1 MAQFARQYRYYEIL
15 GVSRNA
21 PQDEI
26 RRAYLKL
33 AKMYHPDVNQ
43 SPEAQEKFKKINEA
57 YEILA
62 NPTRRASYDNSP
74 TECPVC
80 WTHEVIQIIST
91 QFRCRHCG
99 CKFDPSRVSEV
110 IEQVEKAAIPER
122 LRKAVRIFQTTQ
134 CSWCSNFYTQP
145 FLCPYGRLQSNCFSF
160 KRLGEEERRSLLG
173 DEKWWW
179 RMADMLQRVQ
189 EKGIIA
195 KCRER
200 GCFALNP
207 NPQKSTCW
215 QCGKESLCCPG
226 CKEEPF
232 LRYDIE
238 KDFWKCPNT
247 AHGKK
252 YRYVQKERVTKPI
265 LSQEIC
271 PNCSKNLYYDAE
283 LLLWRCKNCKRIY
296 TYQDLRSKHTQRKV
310 EPKRKQKATPQ
321 TKHSHIPAKKSSPW
335 RLRVSP
341 SMKKFLRSLTK
352 LLLCLLVIIGLGVIA
367 RTGYLLFTHQTAA
380 VTGTIIFLAEI
391 GFLIWIIS
399 VLRSSR
405 YRWRKPSFKLTIFS
419 VIAILLIF
427 TFAGVQPLAGYKDN
441 FIESY
446 EVAQAERAAQMEA
459 EEAARIAQ
467 EEAAAA
473 ARAKQEAVE
482 AAAKAEAE
490 AQELANAERETFR
503 LINAERGYAG
513 VPPIEWDD
521 ELYKLSKAH
530 TQAMADRGGLF
541 HSAMGASY
549 GENAWGGTG
558 YSRYSSSELAGAIV
572 SSWMSSPLHRAWLL
586 HGSLKS
592 SAVSIVN
599 DDRGQYASWTF
610 WTGEA
615 GEGPEL
621 VNKAARLWE
630 AETGG
635 SIPWLD
641 WLDSKGYPDN
651 TEWLYH

>member
-1 MAQFARQYRYYEIL
+1 MTQLIQWLNNNWLAITIPVLILLAFWVAGLWLRRIAYDAFNQWLLKTKWEGRQLVIEKTRNPFLHWFLLLGAYIAIQVSILPSEAKTMAGKVIASLFVFSLIWVAISLSEKIVKIYLPKLRSYLAKVKAPQPPTTLAVNIVRVIIVIV
-15 GVSRNA
+15 GVSILLGIWGA
-21 PQDEI
+21 PNI
-26 RRAYLKL
+26 WGIL
-33 AKMYHPDVNQ
+33 
-43 SPEAQEKFKKINEA
+43 
-57 YEILA
+57 ILA
-62 NPTRRASYDNSP
+62 A
-74 TECPVC
+74 
-80 WTHEVIQIIST
+80 
-91 QFRCRHCG
+91 G
-99 CKFDPSRVSEV
+99 
-110 IEQVEKAAIPER
+110 
-122 LRKAVRIFQTTQ
+122 L
-134 CSWCSNFYTQP
+134 
-145 FLCPYGRLQSNCFSF
+145 
-160 KRLGEEERRSLLG
+160 
-173 DEKWWW
+173 
-179 RMADMLQRVQ
+179 
-189 EKGIIA
+189 IIA
-195 KCRER
+195 
-200 GCFALNP
+200 GLALRDAIAYRSRFM
-207 NPQKSTCW
+207 KIR
-215 QCGKESLCCPG
+215 KL
-226 CKEEPF
+226 F
-232 LRYDIE
+232 L
-238 KDFWKCPNT
+238 N
-247 AHGKK
+247 
-252 YRYVQKERVTKPI
+252 
-265 LSQEIC
+265 
-271 PNCSKNLYYDAE
+271 
-283 LLLWRCKNCKRIY
+283 
-296 TYQDLRSKHTQRKV
+296 
-310 EPKRKQKATPQ
+310 
-321 TKHSHIPAKKSSPW
+321 
-335 RLRVSP
+335 
-341 SMKKFLRSLTK
+341 
-352 LLLCLLVIIGLGVIA
+352 LLVIAGLGLVTW
-367 RTGYLLFTHQTAA
+367 TGYLLFTHQTDTISGT
-380 VTGTIIFLAEI
+380 VTLLLEV

-399 VLRSSR
+399 VLRSPKYKR
-405 YRWRKPSFKLTIFS
+405 IKPSFKLTTFS

-427 TFAGVQPLAGYKDN
+427 TFAGIQPLAGYKDN
-441 FIESY
+441 LIESY

-610 WTGEA
+610 WVGEA

-621 VNKAARLWE
+621 VNKAARLWK

-635 SIPWLD
+635 NVPWLD
-641 WLDSKGYPDN
+641 WLDSKGYPYN
-651 TEWLYH
+651 TEWLFQ